1 VKDLLYA
8 EITEKIIGAAF
19 AVHNALG
26 KGLSEKTYEN
36 ALVVKLQ
43 NLGLKVRQQ
52 ESLPVFFE
60 KQIVGGQA
68 VDLVVEDR
76 VIIELKAVQVL
87 SKSHE
92 AQILGYLKNTKFQL
106 GLLINFGSRVEF
118 RRFVQTY

>member
-1 VKDLLYA
+1 MKDLLYA
-8 EITEKIIGAAF
+8 EITEKIIGAAS

-43 NLGLKVRQQ
+43 SLGLKVRQQ

-87 SKSHE
+87 SKSHQ